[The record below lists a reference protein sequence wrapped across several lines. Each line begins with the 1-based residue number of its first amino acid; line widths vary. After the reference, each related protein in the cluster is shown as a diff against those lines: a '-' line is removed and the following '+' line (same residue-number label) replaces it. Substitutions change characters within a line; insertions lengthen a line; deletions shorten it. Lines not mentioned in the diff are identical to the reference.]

1 MDVATP
7 TTPPDTSLASNVR
20 RVITHPGTRQ
30 LLGLA
35 GIAAAIAV
43 GITIWFWSQ
52 GSNLA
57 PLFTG
62 LMPEDQMAVV
72 QALQSRN
79 IPFEQSDGAVM
90 IPADQVHDMRLAL
103 AAEGLP
109 HGSGVGFELIRD
121 SGGLGSSPF
130 MENARYQHVLETEL
144 ARTITSMQPVKGARI
159 HLALPR
165 RSAFVRP
172 NETASAAVM
181 LTLHPGRTLDAGQIA
196 SIVHLVSS
204 SVPQLADDRVSVV
217 DQRGTLLNRP
227 NSGGQGLND
236 EQIAFQERTEQRYV
250 ERIMQLLQPFTG
262 AGRVS
267 AQVTVDM
274 DFSRAEQTRESY
286 DPNSRTIRSEQ
297 TSEELRGR
305 DSGVGGVPGALS
317 NRPPNTALNEEAGA
331 SAGMGNSSTQ
341 ATRNYEIN
349 RTVEQ
354 TWQNPGRVR
363 RISAAVVV
371 DHMPTGAEGA
381 LEPLPQEQM
390 NRLQALV
397 QEAIGFDDTRGDSV
411 SVQNLPFQPMEEIT
425 LESVPLW
432 EQPVLQDMARQLLG
446 LIVLLIVAFRLF
458 RPAVSA
464 VLGAT
469 TVATSNT
476 PALAGAASGSAG
488 ASTSTALAVE
498 GSHFEAD
505 SGAGEPGQPARD
517 KLDFTPQND
526 FDEKLAA
533 VREVVGQ
540 DPGRVANVVRGW
552 IADE

>member
-1 MDVATP
+1 MDIATP
-7 TTPPDTSLASNVR
+7 TPQTGPSLAANVR
-20 RVITHPGTRQ
+20 RVMTHPGTRQ

-52 GSNLA
+52 GSNMA

-62 LMPEDQMAVV
+62 LMPEDEMAVV

-79 IPFEQSDGAVM
+79 IPFEQSEGAVM
-90 IPADQVHDMRLAL
+90 IPAEQVHNMRLAL

-109 HGSGVGFELIRD
+109 QGSGVGFELIRD
-121 SGGLGSSPF
+121 AGGLGSSPF

-144 ARTITSMQPVKGARI
+144 ARTISTMQPVRTARI

-181 LTLHPGRTLDAGQIA
+181 LTLHPGRALDPGQIA

-204 SVPQLADDRVSVV
+204 SVPQLSDDRVSVV
-217 DQRGTLLNRP
+217 DQRGSLLNRP
-227 NSGGQGLND
+227 HAGGQGLND

-250 ERIMQLLQPFTG
+250 ERILQLLQPFTG

-267 AQVTVDM
+267 AQVTVDL

-297 TSEELRGR
+297 LSEETRGGE
-305 DSGVGGVPGALS
+305 SAVGGVPGALS
-317 NRPPNTALNEEAGA
+317 NRPPNTAANDAEAVTGTN
-331 SAGMGNSSTQ
+331 GTSSTQ
-341 ATRNYEIN
+341 STRNYEIN

-371 DHMPTGAEGA
+371 DHMPTGADGA
-381 LEPLPQEQM
+381 LEPLPQEQVE
-390 NRLQALV
+390 RIQALV
-397 QEAIGFDDTRGDSV
+397 REAIGFNDERGDSV
-411 SVQNLPFQPMEEIT
+411 SVQNLPFQNVEEPEI
-425 LESVPLW
+425 ESIPLW
-432 EQPVLQDMARQLLG
+432 EQPMLQDMARQLIG
-446 LIVLLIVAFRLF
+446 LVVLLLVAFRLF

-469 TVATSNT
+469 VATPAT
-476 PALAGAASGSAG
+476 PACAPIRRACSSASASPRRSSTTRASSS
-488 ASTSTALAVE
+488 STS
-498 GSHFEAD
+498 
-505 SGAGEPGQPARD
+505 R
-517 KLDFTPQND
+517 
-526 FDEKLAA
+526 
-533 VREVVGQ
+533 
-540 DPGRVANVVRGW
+540 
-552 IADE
+552 